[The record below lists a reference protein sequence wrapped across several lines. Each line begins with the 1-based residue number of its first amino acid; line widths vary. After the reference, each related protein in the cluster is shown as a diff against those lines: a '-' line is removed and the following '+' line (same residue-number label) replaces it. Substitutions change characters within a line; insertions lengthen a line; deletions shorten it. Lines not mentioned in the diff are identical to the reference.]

1 MLETLKSDES
11 TIFVSLPKNDT
22 DLAEAAVA
30 AGAQGLKVHINVNHR
45 ASGTTFGTLEEER
58 ATIEEICDFDV
69 PIGIV
74 PGQNLE
80 TIRGALPLLDEFPID
95 FVDAYAHHLPATF
108 ESHTDYP
115 VWASVSDEYSFE
127 EIRALNTTGIDVV
140 ELGIQPK
147 ERYGEQVSTRDVAT
161 YIRLNDTIEKPAV
174 VPSQLKFTPSDMR
187 TLSELGVSNF
197 LLGAVVIGDTVD
209 SVSEAVSSFA
219 SLV

>member
-1 MLETLKSDES
+1 MLETLESDEP
-11 TIFVSLPKNDT
+11 TVFVSLPKNDT

-58 ATIEEICDFDV
+58 ATIENICDFDV

-80 TIRGALPLLDEFPID
+80 IIRGALPLLNELPID

-115 VWASVSDEYSFE
+115 TWASASDEYSFE
-127 EIRALNTTGIDVV
+127 EIRALNTATIDVV

-147 ERYGEQVSTRDVAT
+147 ERYGEEVSTRDVAT
-161 YIRLNDTIEKPAV
+161 YIRLNNILEKPAV
-174 VPSQLKFTPSDMR
+174 VPSQLKLTPSDTR
-187 TLSELGVSNF
+187 RLSESGVSNF
-197 LLGAVVIGDTVD
+197 LLGAVVIGNTVD
-209 SVSEAVSSFA
+209 SVSETVSSFT
-219 SLV
+219 S